1 MEDAALR
8 AIFPPDQEPGLVRD
22 FFGARSDG
30 YFVEVG
36 ANDPQIESQSWH
48 LERAGWSGILIE
60 PQPDLAERL
69 KRERTATVFSVACSS
84 PDRAGTMMHL
94 HVAGAFS
101 SFAPDLMV
109 TGVQAE
115 GGIDVPVRTLDDILA
130 EACAP
135 QPIDLLSVD
144 VEGHELDVLRGFDFS
159 RWQPRLILLE
169 DHVTSTA
176 KHHFLR
182 DNGYALMRRTGL
194 NGWYVPQGDAP
205 RLGVR
210 GRIEILRK
218 YYLALPFR
226 KLRDLKRRIRDRI
239 RFGLQGHAGR

>member
-1 MEDAALR
+1 MR
-8 AIFPPDQEPGLVRD
+8 AIYPPEQEAGLVRE
-22 FFGARSDG
+22 FFGGRGDG

-69 KRERTATVFSVACSS
+69 TRERTARVFPVACSS
-84 PDRAGTMMHL
+84 PDRAGTKMHL

-101 SFAPDLMV
+101 SFTPDLMV

-115 GGIDVPVRTLDDILA
+115 RGIDVPVRTLDDILA
-130 EACAP
+130 EARAP

-144 VEGHELDVLRGFDFS
+144 VEGHELDVLQGFDFS
-159 RWQPRLILLE
+159 RWRPRLILLE

-182 DNGYALMRRTGL
+182 GNGYALMRRTGL
-194 NGWYVPQGDAP
+194 NGWYVPREDAP
-205 RLGVR
+205 ALGLR
-210 GRIEILRK
+210 GRFELMRK

-226 KLRDLKRRIRDRI
+226 KLRDLKRRVRDRI
-239 RFGLQGHAGR
+239 RFARQGNAGR

>member
-1 MEDAALR
+1 MR
-8 AIFPPDQEPGLVRD
+8 AIFPPEQEPGLIRE
-22 FFGARSDG
+22 FFGARNDG
-30 YFVEVG
+30 FFVEVG
-36 ANDPQIESQSWH
+36 ANDPQIKSQSWH

-69 KRERTATVFSVACSS
+69 KRERTAKVFPFACSS
-84 PDRAGTMMHL
+84 PDRAGTTMHL

-101 SFAPDLMV
+101 SFTPDLMV

-115 GGIDVPVRTLDDILA
+115 RSINVPVRTLDDILA
-130 EACAP
+130 EARAP

-144 VEGHELDVLRGFDFS
+144 VEGHELDVLQGFDFS
-159 RWQPRLILLE
+159 RWRPRLILLE

-182 DNGYALMRRTGL
+182 GNGYSLMRRTGL
-194 NGWYVPQGDAP
+194 NGWYVPQDNAP
-205 RLGVR
+205 RLGLR
-210 GRIEILRK
+210 GRYEILRK

-226 KLRDLKRRIRDRI
+226 KLRDLKRRLRDRI
-239 RFGLQGHAGR
+239 RFGRQGATGR